1 MYTYI
6 SIIVLGFIWIIR
18 LIYFFQCHLKNFNYD
33 TNDQIPKVNYYHMEL
48 KKKKMGLRKRVCS
61 QLLKNHD
68 TLSGI
73 FFIKEHVTWYLYQIL
88 GSIYLKGTM
97 KVHLNTE
104 DIYVNEK
111 CYFKNLLD
119 YWDYFSSWG
128 IRWIPENFVG
138 NRWLTATRKNL
149 KWHDFCNFGAL

>member
-1 MYTYI
+1 
-6 SIIVLGFIWIIR
+6 
-18 LIYFFQCHLKNFNYD
+18 
-33 TNDQIPKVNYYHMEL
+33 
-48 KKKKMGLRKRVCS
+48 MGLRKRVCS

-73 FFIKEHVTWYLYQIL
+73 FFIKEHITWYLYQIL

-128 IRWIPENFVG
+128 IMWIPENFVG
-138 NRWLTATRKNL
+138 NRWLTAQFASYKKEPEVTWFLQFRGPVTPVWL
-149 KWHDFCNFGAL
+149 SLELSYIMY